1 MQTLRLRRSAVKL
14 VATIFIA
21 IAMHAGVTAAQEP
34 QRPSE
39 AQIRGWIEQLANTST
54 PRRHS
59 TPSDRLSKEE
69 RKSLEPVEEGFR
81 ELTRHFHESLPFLIE
96 HLNDKRFSYPR
107 EHPTS
112 GVFYNQ
118 NVGHA
123 CHAII
128 QGKVLLT
135 DLSFIDDRDI
145 GVWVEL
151 PLNKDW
157 YEDVSR
163 MTLYEM
169 QVDAIDRLLEY
180 PKLERV
186 TNKQWED
193 GLIEVRQFRAE
204 FVRKGKAVDRTFG
217 PPIEGK

>member
-1 MQTLRLRRSAVKL
+1 MKL
-14 VATIFIA
+14 LATVLFAIA
-21 IAMHAGVTAAQEP
+21 ICVEMTTAQEP
-34 QRPSE
+34 SPPSE
-39 AQIRGWIEQLANTST
+39 AEIRGWIDQLANKSA
-54 PRRHS
+54 PRKHS

-69 RKSLEPVEEGFR
+69 KSSLEPVREAFR
-81 ELTRHFHESLPFLIE
+81 KLTQHFLVSLPYLVE

-112 GVFYNQ
+112 GVFYDQ

-128 QGKVLLT
+128 QGKTLQT
-135 DLSFIDDRDI
+135 DLSFIDDRGI

-157 YEDVSR
+157 YNDVSK
-163 MTLYEM
+163 MNLFEM
-169 QVDAIDRLLEY
+169 QVDAIDRLIKA
-180 PKLERV
+180 PKLNRV
-186 TNKQWED
+186 TTAEWEE
-193 GLIEVRQFRAE
+193 GLMD
-204 FVRKGKAVDRTFG
+204 VRKFRDDFVKKGEAVDREFG